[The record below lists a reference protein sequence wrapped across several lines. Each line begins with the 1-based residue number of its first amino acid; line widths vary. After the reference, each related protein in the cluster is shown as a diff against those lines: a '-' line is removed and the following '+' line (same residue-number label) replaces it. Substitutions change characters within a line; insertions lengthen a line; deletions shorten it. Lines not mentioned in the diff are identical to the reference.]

1 VVGARRIARST
12 WLDATAGA
20 STIRRQL
27 GIELNGT
34 DVIGATC
41 RSIFARR
48 PPSLDNYVPTSRP
61 GSRATH
67 MRLSDGRF
75 LYHLLGPDFTL
86 LRMVRNGSPRA
97 SWKMRRESGAFRIIP
112 SPRLRQSR
120 QPHVGRGRGV
130 TCVACC
136 ASGEGRRRCGAG
148 RGVPLLVAAAAN
160 RKLRHQLTARP
171 ETFTLTV
178 TTTMRNLTTTAIRIA
193 ISMMIISRAGGVR
206 AELP

>member
-1 VVGARRIARST
+1 MRRRARARF
-12 WLDATAGA
+12 GA
-20 STIRRQL
+20 SWALNLTAPMLSAQRVGLFSLAAPQPRQL
-27 GIELNGT
+27 CADFAAG
-34 DVIGATC
+34 
-41 RSIFARR
+41 FARDAYAVER
-48 PPSLDNYVPTSRP
+48 REILVSP
-61 GSRATH
+61 A
-67 MRLSDGRF
+67 GR
-75 LYHLLGPDFTL
+75 DFTL

-97 SWKMRRESGAFRIIP
+97 SWKTRRESGAFRIIP

-120 QPHVGRGRGV
+120 QPQVGRGRGV

-171 ETFTLTV
+171 ETSTLTV

-193 ISMMIISRAGGVR
+193 ISMMIITRAGGVR